1 MIDASSFSDLV
12 DRILKGHCPRDR
24 VIELGDTPEIYVHIG
39 LPDLQLVMK
48 QGTVR
53 KSASK
58 HNLAIDLVKRVPALL
73 EKPIMI
79 LKSATE
85 KGSVVAV
92 LDAFDCKG
100 CFVIAAI
107 HPDRKHKQHK
117 VNILASIYGKH
128 RARWLCEQIEAGRL
142 LYSDK
147 EKALS
152 LSRSA
157 RLQLPREVIV
167 SERTQ
172 VLPPNQPKV
181 KNYNHSKPLLTLK
194 NKGKKHENK

>member
-1 MIDASSFSDLV
+1 MKPLCKTLFFTLQSLCIF
-12 DRILKGHCPRDR
+12 LKF
-24 VIELGDTPEIYVHIG
+24 
-39 LPDLQLVMK
+39 
-48 QGTVR
+48 
-53 KSASK
+53 
-58 HNLAIDLVKRVPALL
+58 
-73 EKPIMI
+73 
-79 LKSATE
+79 ATE

-107 HPDRKHKQHK
+107 HPDRKHKQHT
-117 VNILASIYGKH
+117 VNILASIYGKN

-167 SERTQ
+167 SEQGKNLSENR
-172 VLPPNQPKV
+172 PKV
-181 KNYNHSKPLLTLK
+181 KNYNHLKPLLTLK